1 MNIKYMEM
9 ALELAQKG
17 TGHVNPNPLVGAV
30 VVKNNRVVGTGYHGF
45 YGGSHAEVYALD
57 KAGDNAK
64 DADIYI
70 TLEPCS
76 HYGKTPPCVKK
87 IIDSGIKRCFIGSID
102 PNPLVSGKGIEIL
115 REHDIEVHTGI
126 LKQECDSLN
135 KVFFKYINKKLPYLF
150 LKCAI
155 TLDGKIAARS
165 GDSKW
170 ISNEAAREKVQY
182 YRSKYMGIMVGINTV
197 LNDNPRLTARI
208 ENGRNPFRIIVDP
221 HLRIEE
227 DCIIIQNNK
236 DKKTIIVT
244 SIENEK
250 TEKQKKLEEAYNIK
264 FIYLQ
269 NYSFLI
275 SDILKK
281 ISDLEIDSVLLEGG
295 GKLISQAFK
304 EGIIDSGEIFI
315 GNKIL
320 GDSMGKS
327 FISGFSH
334 DKISDSIILRNI
346 KYNLYEDNIGVEF
359 EL

>member
-1 MNIKYMEM
+1 MNIKYMEK
-9 ALELAQKG
+9 ALELAKKG
-17 TGHVNPNPLVGAV
+17 IGHVNPNPLVGAV
-30 VVKNNRVVGTGYHGF
+30 VVKNDKVTGTGYHGF
-45 YGGSHAEVYALD
+45 YGGAHAEVYALNM
-57 KAGDNAK
+57 AGADAK
-64 DADIYI
+64 GGDIYV

-87 IIDSGIKRCFIGSID
+87 IINSGIKRCFIGSID

-115 REHDIEVHTGI
+115 RAHNIEVHTGI
-126 LKQECDSLN
+126 LKKECDNLN

-155 TLDGKIAARS
+155 TLDGKIAAGS

-170 ISNEAAREKVQY
+170 ISNESAREKVQY

-197 LNDNPRLTARI
+197 LSDNPRLTARI
-208 ENGRNPFRIIVDP
+208 ENGRDPFRIIVDP

-227 DCIIIQNNK
+227 NYNLIQNNE
-236 DKKTIIVT
+236 DRKTIIVT
-244 SIENEK
+244 SSENEK

-264 FIYLQ
+264 FIYLSG
-269 NYSFLI
+269 YSFLI

-295 GKLISQAFK
+295 EKLISQAFK
-304 EGIIDSGEIFI
+304 ENIIDSGEIFI

-320 GDSMGKS
+320 GDSTGKS

-334 DKISDSIILRNI
+334 DKISESIILNNI
-346 KYNLYEDNIGVEF
+346 KYNLYGDNIGVEF